1 MANQTAANNLREIG
15 DACWTSFRYSDW
27 QRAIGDCQA
36 VPVADD
42 MVYIVT
48 RGVVGNVTVV
58 RTTEGLVVIDS
69 GSVLTARQIYDAL
82 RAWDPS
88 PVHTIVL
95 THGHV
100 DHALGVRLFDVEAR
114 LRGEPPVRV
123 IGQRNMAARF
133 DRYRATAGF
142 NANINGR
149 QFGVP
154 DFKWPEQY
162 RYPDLTYEEEL
173 TFTVGGI
180 SFELHH
186 AMAETDDHTWTWI
199 ADRKAIVS
207 GDLVIW
213 AVPNCGNPQKV
224 QRYCKPWAEAFRAM
238 AAKQADILV
247 PGHGPTIHG
256 AERVTQLLGDSAALL
271 DSIHDQT
278 VALMNEGRTLDQVVA
293 EVKVRH
299 DLLARPY
306 LQPTYDDPEFLIR
319 GVWRLY
325 GGWWDGDPAHLKPAP
340 ASDLA
345 RELASLAGGAIKLA
359 ERARILADHGDLRLA
374 GHLAEF
380 AARAEPN
387 NVDVHRVRVTVNQKR
402 AATESALMAK
412 GVFNAAARESQT
424 IADPKAPPLA
434 ARRNVGIG

>member
-1 MANQTAANNLREIG
+1 MANKLREIG

-42 MVYIVT
+42 MIYIAT
-48 RGVVGNVTVV
+48 RGVVGNVTAVH
-58 RTTEGLVVIDS
+58 TAEGLVVFDS
-69 GSVLTARQIYDAL
+69 GSVLTARKIYDVL

-88 PVHTIVL
+88 PVHTVVL

-100 DHALGVRLFDVEAR
+100 DHAMGVRLFDVEAR
-114 LRGEPPVRV
+114 LRGEPPIRV
-123 IGQRNMAARF
+123 IGQRNMSARF
-133 DRYRATAGF
+133 DRYRVTAGF

-154 DFKWPEQY
+154 DFKWPDQY
-162 RYPDLTYEEEL
+162 RYPDLMYDEEI
-173 TFTVGGI
+173 TVTVGGI
-180 SFELHH
+180 AFELHH
-186 AMAETDDHTWTWI
+186 GMGETDDHTWTWI
-199 ADRKAIVS
+199 ADHKAIVS

-224 QRYCKPWAEAFRAM
+224 QRYCKPWADVFRAM
-238 AAKQADILV
+238 AAKRADILV
-247 PGHGPTIHG
+247 PGHGPATFG
-256 AERVTQLLGDSAALL
+256 TERVAQLLDDSAALL

-293 EVKVRH
+293 EVKVP
-299 DLLARPY
+299 DELLARPY

-319 GVWRLY
+319 NVWRLY

-340 ASDLA
+340 ASALA
-345 RELASLAGGAIKLA
+345 RELAALAGGATKLA
-359 ERARILADHGDLRLA
+359 ERAGMLADRGDLRLA

-380 AARAEPN
+380 AAQAEPEN
-387 NVDVHRVRVTVNQKR
+387 ANLHRVRVAVNRKR
-402 AATESALMAK
+402 AAAESTLMAR
-412 GVFNAAARESQT
+412 GVFNAAARESQA
-424 IADPKAPPLA
+424 IADPDAPPPI